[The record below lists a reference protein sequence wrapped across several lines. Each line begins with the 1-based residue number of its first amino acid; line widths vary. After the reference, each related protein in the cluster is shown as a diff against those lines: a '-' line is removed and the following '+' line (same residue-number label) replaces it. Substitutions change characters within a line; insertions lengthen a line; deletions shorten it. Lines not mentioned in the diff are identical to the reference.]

1 MTTVNKETL
10 VAWRREFHRYPEPG
24 WGEFVTTA
32 RIIELLELMG
42 HQILTGTDI
51 INPQFICGRNPVV
64 VEKAKQA
71 AREHGVDDMQ
81 LARIGEYTGCAVVFD
96 TGRPGPTVALRFEID
111 CVCVQETMR
120 PEHVP
125 NKENFSSTN
134 PGYMHACGHD
144 GHTAIGL
151 GVARWLMEN
160 KELPLKGIIK
170 LIFQPAEEGVRGARP
185 VAESGILDDVDY
197 FACGHLGCDIPSG
210 VVVVA
215 PERYLSTLKMD
226 LRFKGEAAH
235 AGMAPHAGKNAL
247 LAACNATLQIMSLPT
262 HGEGMTRVNVGM
274 LKGGEGRN
282 VIPAFA
288 EMQIEVRG
296 ENEKINN
303 YMTKEALRRA
313 HGVAQSFN
321 VELET
326 EVMGEAVDFVPDEE
340 MSALVASVAQDIPG
354 VKEVRPTMNFNGS
367 DDATLL
373 IKRVQAHGGKAAY
386 FIIGSD
392 LKAGHHQAE
401 FDIDENQL
409 WTGFSMFT
417 GLLKHLST

>member
-10 VAWRREFHRYPEPG
+10 VAWRREFHQYPEPG

-51 INPQFICGRNPVV
+51 INPQFVCGRNSVV

-71 AREHGVDDMQ
+71 AREHGVDDTQ

-303 YMTKEALRRA
+303 YMIKEALRRA

-326 EVMGEAVDFVPDEE
+326 EVMGEAVDFIPDEE
-340 MSALVASVAQDIPG
+340 MSALVASVAQGIPG

>member
-32 RIIELLELMG
+32 WIIEVLELMG

-51 INPQFICGRNPVV
+51 INPQFVCGRNPVV

-71 AREHGVDDMQ
+71 AREHGVDDTQ

-134 PGYMHACGHD
+134 PGHMHACGHD

-274 LKGGEGRN
+274 LKAGEGRN

-303 YMTKEALRRA
+303 FMIEEALRRA

-340 MSALVASVAQDIPG
+340 MSALVAAVAQDLPG

-417 GLLKHLST
+417 GLIKHLST

>member
-1 MTTVNKETL
+1 MTTIDNQTL
-10 VAWRREFHRYPEPG
+10 VKWRREFHRYPETG

-32 RIIELLELMG
+32 KLIETLEAMG
-42 HQILTGTDI
+42 HRVLTGTQV
-51 INPQFICGRNPVV
+51 INPGFVRGRNPGV
-64 VEKAKQA
+64 VEKARLA
-71 AREHGVDDMQ
+71 AKAQGVSDAL

-96 TGRPGPTVALRFEID
+96 TGRPGPTVALRFDID
-111 CVCVQETMR
+111 CVSVQETALA
-120 PEHVP
+120 EHVP
-125 NKENFSSTN
+125 NQQGFGSTN

-144 GHTAIGL
+144 GHAAIGL

-160 KELPLKGIIK
+160 QDPPLRGIVK

-185 VAESGILDDVDY
+185 IAESGILDDVDY

-210 VVVVA
+210 VVVAA

-226 LRFKGEAAH
+226 LRFKGKAAH
-235 AGMAPHAGKNAL
+235 AGMEPHAGKNAL
-247 LAACNATLQIMSLPT
+247 LAACNATVQIMSLPT
-262 HGEGMTRVNVGM
+262 HGEGMTRVNVGV
-274 LKGGEGRN
+274 LKAGEGRN
-282 VIPAFA
+282 VIPSFA

-303 YMTKEALRRA
+303 YMTEEALRRA
-313 HGVAQSFN
+313 HGVAQSFD

-340 MSALVASVAQDIPG
+340 MTAYVTEVARALPA
-354 VKEVRPTMNFNGS
+354 VKEVRRTMNFNGS

-386 FIIGSD
+386 FVIGSD
-392 LKAGHHQAE
+392 IKAGHHQAE
-401 FDIDENQL
+401 FDIDESQL
-409 WTGFSMFT
+409 FTGFAIFT
-417 GLLKHLST
+417 GLLKRLSA

>member
-10 VAWRREFHRYPEPG
+10 VTWRREFHRYPEPG

-51 INPQFICGRNPVV
+51 INPQFVCGRNPVV
-64 VEKAKQA
+64 VENAKQA
-71 AREHGVDDMQ
+71 ARERGVDDTQ

-120 PEHVP
+120 PGHVP

-274 LKGGEGRN
+274 LKAGEGRN

-303 YMTKEALRRA
+303 FMTEEALRRA

-326 EVMGEAVDFVPDEE
+326 EAMGEAVDFVPDEE
-340 MSALVASVAQDIPG
+340 MSALVASVAQDLPG

>member
-81 LARIGEYTGCAVVFD
+81 LARIGEYTGSAVVFD

-340 MSALVASVAQDIPG
+340 MSALVASVAQDIPS

>member
-1 MTTVNKETL
+1 
-10 VAWRREFHRYPEPG
+10 
-24 WGEFVTTA
+24 
-32 RIIELLELMG
+32 
-42 HQILTGTDI
+42 
-51 INPQFICGRNPVV
+51 
-64 VEKAKQA
+64 
-71 AREHGVDDMQ
+71 
-81 LARIGEYTGCAVVFD
+81 
-96 TGRPGPTVALRFEID
+96 
-111 CVCVQETMR
+111 
-120 PEHVP
+120 
-125 NKENFSSTN
+125 
-134 PGYMHACGHD
+134 
-144 GHTAIGL
+144 
-151 GVARWLMEN
+151 
-160 KELPLKGIIK
+160 IIK

-274 LKGGEGRN
+274 LKAGEGRN

-303 YMTKEALRRA
+303 FMTEEALRRA

-340 MSALVASVAQDIPG
+340 MSALVAAVAQDLPG

-417 GLLKHLST
+417 GLIKHLST